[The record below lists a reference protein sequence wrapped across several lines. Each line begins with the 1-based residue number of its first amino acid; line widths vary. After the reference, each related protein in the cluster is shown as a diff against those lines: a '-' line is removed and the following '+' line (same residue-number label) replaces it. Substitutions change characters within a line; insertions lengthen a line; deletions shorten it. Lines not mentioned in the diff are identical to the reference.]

1 MHSSLNVQHQLLTNF
16 LPNNITKTGRANTQ
30 HKRTTTLKLGK
41 ITIYPHVVWPKFKL
55 PTCGLKFD
63 TLPT

>member
-1 MHSSLNVQHQLLTNF
+1 MCGAESIKNKGQITTYLL
-16 LPNNITKTGRANTQ
+16 
-30 HKRTTTLKLGK
+30 
-41 ITIYPHVVWPKFKL
+41 VVWPKFKL